1 MIKTV
6 TYTLPTYWA
15 SSLVNDDPT
24 GLTDEDERSIEDFF
38 ADNPNLHCV
47 DISEDYEFAR
57 WHDATPYGV
66 PACEVSQYTFQV
78 LDQE

>member
-1 MIKTV
+1 MIETV

-15 SSLVNDDPT
+15 PTLVNDDSS

-38 ADNPNLHCV
+38 ADNPNLHCIDV
-47 DISEDYEFAR
+47 SEDQEFAR

-78 LDQE
+78 L